1 MIRLLRAFDPD
12 RICLLIFDL
21 DGTLID
27 SRADLA
33 LAVNLTREELG
44 LAAIPQAEV
53 VGYVGE
59 GVRRLLSRAIPELPQ
74 QLDRALAINQRHYRA
89 HLLDQTTLYPGVGAA
104 LERFRRAG
112 IPLMVVT
119 NKPREF
125 TDLILAGLGIATF
138 MSAVVGGGDCPGLKP
153 DPAPL
158 LMALEQS
165 GCGAEG
171 SWMVGDHFTDL
182 EAGRRAGLKRCLC
195 RYGFGDP
202 GLETWDLAVDEL
214 TELADYLS

>member
-1 MIRLLRAFDPD
+1 MANGI
-12 RICLLIFDL
+12 IFDL

>member
-1 MIRLLRAFDPD
+1 MDNGI
-12 RICLLIFDL
+12 IFDL